1 MQEKFKLPPGAKLRL
16 VGTYLRGCYAY
27 FAAALI
33 LSCLGTIFN
42 ALTPQVVGLTVD
54 SILGSEPPDLPAWLL
69 QLLRWDTLRQN
80 VLHTL
85 IFAAVAVLLA
95 AIARSLCTYGQ
106 RVCLARGS
114 ERYVKG
120 IRDALYRHIQNLSF
134 AWHKENPTGDIIQR
148 CTSDVDVIRSFV
160 CNQLVEVL
168 RTVFLLVVY
177 LFFMYRMNTTL
188 ALVATLF
195 LPITGISS
203 AVFYGKISSRFEAAD
218 EAEGALTTCA
228 QENLTGVRVVRAFGR
243 ERYEDDKFQEKNSAF
258 SKLWIKL
265 GEVLSV
271 YWASGTLLTAL
282 QVFLIVVLGVVEIVH
297 GTLTLGDF
305 LIFVSYNEALTWPV
319 RSLGR
324 VLSEMSKAGV
334 SMDRVGYILQAQE
347 ETDAPNACAMPEG
360 DIVFDHVSF
369 CYETQ
374 PVLRDLSFT
383 IRKGETFAILGGTG
397 SGKSTLV
404 QLLARLYD
412 AQQGSISIGGVDVRE
427 ISHRELRSNVGLVLQ
442 EPFLFSQT
450 IRENIAA
457 AKENATDEEIRE
469 AARIACVDEAI
480 ESFPQGYDT
489 IIGERG
495 VTLSGGQKQRVA
507 IARMLLQ
514 KTPVI
519 IFDDS
524 LSAVDAQTD
533 AKIRR
538 ALHESLSD
546 STVIL
551 VSHRITTL
559 MQANHILVLEDGAIS
574 DFGTHAELI
583 SRKGIYRDIYDIQ
596 MNSDDRA
603 LLEKGGESFD

>member
-1 MQEKFKLPPGAKLRL
+1 MQEKFKLSFGAKLRL
-16 VGTYLRGCYAY
+16 IGRYLKGCYGF

-33 LSCLGTIFN
+33 LSCLATIFN
-42 ALTPQVVGLTVD
+42 ALTPQIIGLTVD

-69 QLLRWDTLRQN
+69 RLVQWDTLRQN
-80 VLHTL
+80 TLHAL
-85 IFAAVAVLLA
+85 LFAAAAVLLA

-106 RVCLARGS
+106 RVSLARGS
-114 ERYVKG
+114 ERYVKS
-120 IRDALYRHIQNLSF
+120 IRDGLYRHIQNLGF
-134 AWHKENPTGDIIQR
+134 AWHKQNPTGDIIQR

-168 RTVFLLVVY
+168 RTVFLLIVY
-177 LFFMYRMNTTL
+177 LTFMYRMNWKL

-195 LPITGISS
+195 LPITGVSS

-243 ERYEDDKFQEKNSAF
+243 ERYEDEKFREKNNAF
-258 SKLWIKL
+258 SDLWIKL

-271 YWASGTLLTAL
+271 YWASGTLFTAL
-282 QVFLIVVLGVVEIVH
+282 QVFFIVVFGVVEIVH
-297 GTLTLGDF
+297 GGLRLGEF
-305 LIFVSYNEALTWPV
+305 LVFVSYNEALTWPV

-347 ETDAPNACAMPEG
+347 EIDPPDALPMPEG
-360 DIVFDHVSF
+360 DIVFENVSF
-369 CYETQ
+369 RYENQ
-374 PVLRDLSFT
+374 NVLQNLSFT

-412 AQQGSISIGGVDVRE
+412 AQEGKITIGGVDLRE
-427 ISHRELRSNVGLVLQ
+427 ISRKELRKNVGLVLQ

-457 AKENATDEEIRE
+457 AKEAATDEEIRE
-469 AARIACVDEAI
+469 AARIACVDEAV
-480 ESFPQGYDT
+480 ERFPQGYDT
-489 IIGERG
+489 VIGERG
-495 VTLSGGQKQRVA
+495 VTLSGGQKQRIA

-524 LSAVDAQTD
+524 LSAVDAETD

-538 ALHESLSD
+538 ALHENLSD

-559 MQANHILVLEDGAIS
+559 MQAQHILVLENGAMS

-583 SRKGIYRDIYDIQ
+583 SRPGIYKDIYDIQ
-596 MNSDDRA
+596 MRSDDRA
-603 LLEKGGESFD
+603 LLEEGGESF